1 MVKEGVEKMDRL
13 ISRRRR
19 AKGGGRSV
27 RTVNIRV
34 LYVSLRERGR
44 HLGNA
49 GRPGI
54 ARMLIV
60 SQTLAY
66 TEIRL
71 HRRRQDYD

>member
-19 AKGGGRSV
+19 RRRSRRRAKDREYT
-27 RTVNIRV
+27 RT
-34 LYVSLRERGR
+34 VSLRERGR

-71 HRRRQDYD
+71 HRTGQDFD